1 MRKISIN
8 YIFLSSEAHE
18 VIEGKTAPVL
28 VKVMVWSHG
37 TEKDIQEVSK
47 TFLNPLE

>member
-28 VKVMVWSHG
+28 VKAMVWI
-37 TEKDIQEVSK
+37 EYMEQRR
-47 TFLNPLE
+47 TFERWVKPF